1 MRCDCIAKKG
11 AGKKCAGNKGN
22 SRLASRALTKW
33 TIVHFLPE
41 MPLFCQRVLVLGCL
55 QMRDE
60 RRNTGSNAAD
70 LPIRKDNR
78 QTLIDATLAS
88 IAEIGLIRTSV
99 SEIITRANLSRGMI
113 HLHFNGKDNLL
124 AAAAKHASERYYKRL
139 DRPLHLARPEPQYR
153 IEALIL
159 CDLSEEGL
167 SEDIVRITH
176 EFQAA
181 TRALPILAPYS
192 DTRDV
197 RLRGYFEDAFIE
209 VLAQCREPDPTHFSQ
224 DITTGLVAT
233 LEGFWID
240 FLLHPQDFDRDR
252 AARIVFRMLMGV
264 LPEYFD
270 LSGAKDPG

>member
-1 MRCDCIAKKG
+1 M
-11 AGKKCAGNKGN
+11 
-22 SRLASRALTKW
+22 T
-33 TIVHFLPE
+33 T
-41 MPLFCQRVLVLGCL
+41 
-55 QMRDE
+55 
-60 RRNTGSNAAD
+60 TD
-70 LPIRKDNR
+70 LPARQDNR

-99 SEIITRANLSRGMI
+99 SEIISRAGLSRGMI

-139 DRPLHLARPEPQYR
+139 DRHLSKTRQEPQYR

-181 TRALPILAPYS
+181 TRALPKLAPFS

-197 RLRGYFEDAFIE
+197 RLRRYFEEAFMEIM
-209 VLAQCREPDPTHFSQ
+209 ACQSEPDAQQVSQ

-233 LEGFWID
+233 MEGFWID

-252 AARIVFRMLMGV
+252 AARIVFRMLAGL
-264 LPEYFD
+264 LPDCFD
-270 LSGAKDPG
+270 LNGAKDNA